1 MSFVR
6 YILIRL
12 RHPVHTAGKIAA
24 LFKTIFKSWALYA
37 KMKYIYHGDMN
48 DSLLRYTW
56 RNVSL
61 LQWVLSKEK
70 YRRMVKKIFDFN
82 LRRLSIRGSKVKICF
97 VVAAETAWSFDNLC
111 RLLYTDG
118 RFDTSILVVKQ
129 DGLDF
134 SRIKKYLETKGMPV
148 YDMMDEGWHDAD
160 IFIYQNPYF
169 YAEKSANIFS
179 KGIGKLCLIIPYAVF
194 QGDDD
199 DEHLETSRQSS
210 CVWRF
215 YCYTHNSFQYGV
227 HKNII
232 GSLNMRL
239 SGYPKMDAMYE
250 PVHDM
255 PNWTLEKAVHI
266 LFAPS
271 MAWKYSSFMSVKDV
285 ILEIAE
291 AMENVSWIF
300 RPHPMLGTSLVDN
313 GQIKSLEEYEF
324 YLNRWRNLPNAS
336 VQIGGD
342 YMDTFKTSDAMI
354 ADGTT
359 FLTNYQ
365 YTRKPLLYIRCG
377 RKENLSEYGKKLYD
391 CLYICDD
398 DYNETI
404 RHFVNDVVIGRRD
417 ILKERRE
424 KFFIEN
430 LDYRKMN
437 GCLASEYIYRD
448 IRDAI
453 FGEKDEDFE
462 IQ

>member
-6 YILIRL
+6 NIFVRF
-12 RHPVHTAGKIAA
+12 RHPVRTAKNIAA
-24 LFKTIFKSWALYA
+24 LFKSWTLPAR
-37 KMKYIYHGDMN
+37 MKYIYHGDMN

-56 RNVSL
+56 EDVSR
-61 LQWVLSKEK
+61 LQWILSEEK
-70 YRRMVKKIFDFN
+70 YRRIVKKIFDFN
-82 LRRLSIRGSKVKICF
+82 LDRLSVKGGKVKICF
-97 VVAAETAWSFDNLC
+97 VVNGDTAWSFDNLC
-111 RLLYTDG
+111 RLLYADG
-118 RFDTSILVVKQ
+118 RFDTFVLAIKHN
-129 DGLDF
+129 DLDF
-134 SRIKKYLETKGMPV
+134 SSVKKFLETKEMPV
-148 YDMMDEGWHDAD
+148 YDTRDERWHEAD
-160 IFIYQNPYF
+160 IFIYQNLYF
-169 YAEKSANIFS
+169 HNCMDKLADIFNM
-179 KGIGKLCLIIPYAVF
+179 GIGKLCLIIPYAIF

-199 DEHLETSRQSS
+199 DEHLETARQSP

-215 YCYTHNSFQYGV
+215 YCYTNDIFQYGV

-250 PVHDM
+250 PVKDM
-255 PNWTLEKAVHI
+255 PNWTLENTVHI

-271 MAWKYSSFMSVKDV
+271 MAWRYSSFMSVKDV
-285 ILEIAE
+285 MLEIAE
-291 AMENVSWIF
+291 AMGNVSWIF
-300 RPHPMLGTSLVDN
+300 RPHPLLGTSLINN
-313 GQIKSLEEYEF
+313 GQIKSLEEYES

-365 YTRKPLLYIRCG
+365 YARKPLLYIRCG
-377 RKENLSEYGKKLYD
+377 REENLSEYGKKLYD

-404 RHFVNDVVIGRRD
+404 RHFVNDVVIGGRD
-417 ILKERRE
+417 ILKEKRE
-424 KFFIEN
+424 KFFLEN

-437 GCLASEYIYRD
+437 GCMASEYIYRD

-453 FGEKDEDFE
+453 FSKKEDS
-462 IQ
+462 Q